1 MLQIERKRPA
11 KWLMGFG
18 PPLSPIAR
26 SRASRSC
33 NRRTRLC
40 GTGLCRLA
48 RTCPC
53 IAFLAALIGLAT
65 RIGTFPR
72 DCGKGEAGLAQVMV
86 EPSRAAAGLA
96 LPWSPAEMDGAAGLY
111 VHVERAKY
119 LGLVML
125 PDRLRAVVGEK
136 GTEVRASLKTLE
148 LNGSALGYMRNCHR
162 MLLPSGAGITKRLRQ
177 I

>member
-1 MLQIERKRPA
+1 MWSLGSQPKVCA
-11 KWLMGFG
+11 SG
-18 PPLSPIAR
+18 LSPRAR
-26 SRASRSC
+26 FIRDIVRVD
-33 NRRTRLC
+33 RPDHMRL
-40 GTGLCRLA
+40 
-48 RTCPC
+48 PC
-53 IAFLAALIGLAT
+53 LAT

-148 LNGSALGYMRNCHR
+148 LNGSAL
-162 MLLPSGAGITKRLRQ
+162 
-177 I
+177 